1 MSLNSLFP
9 EPESQRY
16 ATTIIG
22 LVSIFSAVLI
32 TMNQYVKSQQ
42 MMEAHRSAALAYGKM
57 HRMISNELA
66 MRRDQRSNA
75 SEFLK
80 GVRAEQDRLEN
91 LSPMILPS
99 VISKFNKAFASR
111 DIEKPEIA
119 GDLDQTA
126 VNTDAAKAKSRRSPL
141 GSGSPLAHTIKVI
154 RSAGSTF
161 FGGGAKVAP
170 QDETDVEAALGLVG
184 VGRVESEDHIRLPPV
199 RAEPP
204 QGLSIKVKREQ
215 EQQRR

>member
-1 MSLNSLFP
+1 
-9 EPESQRY
+9 
-16 ATTIIG
+16 
-22 LVSIFSAVLI
+22 
-32 TMNQYVKSQQ
+32 MNQYVKSQQ

-99 VISKFNKAFASR
+99 IISKFNKVFATR

-141 GSGSPLAHTIKVI
+141 GGGSPLGQTIKMI
-154 RSAGSTF
+154 KSASESF

-170 QDETDVEAALGLVG
+170 QDETDVEAALGLVST
-184 VGRVESEDHIRLPPV
+184 GRVESEDHIRLPPI

-204 QGLSIKVKREQ
+204 QGLSIKVKREPK
-215 EQQRR
+215 EQKEQRR